1 MNSTRREW
9 IAGAVL
15 GAAAGRASAAAEP
28 ARPAAKWHPGHY
40 VFTGHGA
47 IDEAHLAGRF
57 RGVQRCYAWNRLE
70 PERGRYDLSA
80 VRADLDR
87 LRRLDRHLVLQL
99 QYKAFGRNAR
109 YAPAYLAGPAF
120 GGGVYRASSGSFNP
134 VIWNAAVGD
143 RMDALLAALG
153 RELDGDPALEAVVLP
168 ETAPSA
174 NLARSPQDGV
184 ERYAPDRYA
193 ASLERMMTT
202 LRRSFPGTVVIQYTN
217 FPGDLLDRLTSF
229 MKEAGVG
236 LGGPDVYP
244 RPDAVSDPV
253 RGVYRF
259 YPKLAGVV
267 PLGAA
272 VQSPDYSVAAKKR
285 TALFDRGG
293 DRSEA
298 RIEPGDET
306 PIPVR
311 EHLKLARETLKLNY
325 LFWSA
330 SPRECLENV
339 KRMLAEPDLAG
350 DPAGGLETRMPDRA
364 FVRRP
369 DAEVRPSGARPR

>member
-1 MNSTRREW
+1 MDYTRREW
-9 IAGAVL
+9 LAAAAAGM
-15 GAAAGRASAAAEP
+15 AAAGRGARAAA
-28 ARPAAKWHPGHY
+28 AAAKWHPGHY
-40 VFTGHGA
+40 VFVGHVA
-47 IDEAHLAGRF
+47 IGEEHLADHF

-70 PERGRYDLSA
+70 PARGRYDFAS

-87 LRRLDRHLVLQL
+87 LRKRGRQLVLQL
-99 QYKAFGRNAR
+99 QYKAFGRDAR
-109 YAPAYLAGPAF
+109 YAPSYIEGPAF

-134 VIWNAAVGD
+134 VIWNAAVAD
-143 RMDALLAALG
+143 RMEALLAALG

-174 NLARSPQDGV
+174 SLAKSPQAGV
-184 ERYAPDRYA
+184 DAYTPDAYAGA
-193 ASLERMMTT
+193 LERLM
-202 LRRSFPGTVVIQYTN
+202 LAQRRAFPGTVVIQYTN
-217 FPGDLLDRLTSF
+217 FPGDLLERLTIF
-229 MKEAGVG
+229 MKDRGVG

-272 VQSPDYSVAAKKR
+272 VQAPDYSVAAKKR
-285 TALFDRGG
+285 TAMFDRGR

-298 RIEPGDET
+298 GIEPGDET

-330 SPRECLENV
+330 SPRDCFENV
-339 KRMLAEPDLAG
+339 KRMLAETDLAG
-350 DPAGGLETRMPDRA
+350 DPAGGLVTAIPSRA
-364 FVRRP
+364 FVR
-369 DAEVRPSGARPR
+369 PS

>member
-1 MNSTRREW
+1 MRIEAGGPAAFTRRQW
-9 IAGAVL
+9 LAAAAAGAAGL
-15 GAAAGRASAAAEP
+15 ARGAAAPEP
-28 ARPAAKWHPGHY
+28 KWRPGHY

-47 IDEAHLAGRF
+47 IGDEHLAGPF
-57 RGVQRCYAWNRLE
+57 RGVQRCYAWSGLE
-70 PERGRYDLSA
+70 PERGRYDFAA

-87 LRRLDRHLVLQL
+87 LGRVDRRLVLQL
-99 QYKAFGRNAR
+99 QYKAFGKDAR
-109 YAPAYLAGPAF
+109 YAPAYIEGAAF
-120 GGGVYRASSGSFNP
+120 GGGVYRASSGSLNP

-143 RMDALLAALG
+143 RMEALLAALG
-153 RELDGDPALEAVVLP
+153 RAFDREEALEAVVLP

-174 NLARSPQDGV
+174 GLAKTPQAGVDPYTPDG
-184 ERYAPDRYA
+184 YASA
-193 ASLERMMTT
+193 LERLMLA

-217 FPGDLLDRLTSF
+217 FPGDLLERLTAF

-259 YPKLAGVV
+259 YPGLAGHV

-272 VQSPDYSVAAKKR
+272 VQSPNYSVAAKKR
-285 TALFDRGG
+285 TAMFDRGR
-293 DRSEA
+293 DRAEA

-330 SPRECLENV
+330 SPRECLANV

-350 DPAGGLETRMPDRA
+350 DPAGGLVTALPARA
-364 FVRRP
+364 FG
-369 DAEVRPSGARPR
+369 RPS